1 MMLLI
6 VFPLALLFAAIWDL
20 TTMTIPN
27 ALTAA
32 LALAFLVLAPFTGT
46 SLGGLGLHMTAGLLM
61 LVIGMGFFAMGWMGG
76 GDAKLVAAV
85 ALWLGWGQL
94 LPYLL
99 FASIIGGGLTLLI
112 LTFRKLPLPLNLEK
126 QGWIAHLH
134 DRRTGIPY
142 GIALAAAGLVIYPD
156 TVWFKL
162 AATAS

>member
-1 MMLLI
+1 
-6 VFPLALLFAAIWDL
+6 
-20 TTMTIPN
+20 MTIPN

-32 LALAFLVLAPFTGT
+32 LALAFLMLAPFTGA
-46 SLGGLGLHMTAGLLM
+46 SLGGIGQHMAAGLLM

-85 ALWLGWGQL
+85 ALWLGWSQL

-112 LTFRKLPLPLNLEK
+112 LTFRKFPLPLTLEK
-126 QGWIAHLH
+126 QGWISHLH